1 MRDKHNNKI
10 YGEGPK
16 VTPVCWDCQK
26 PFHNYES
33 LTRHR
38 EKYKRKCKE
47 RYTFP
52 HFMLCRFTYRYFS
65 FTRQGK
71 GKRNTSPSLIQPDS
85 HSPPNHPLPNSSL
98 LQSIPG
104 NSGTSNH
111 WWIYC
116 QNCDFW
122 PFGAIYRKYFWIKQK
137 CLKVRLGPIIN
148 IFGNIIYQCL
158 QHF

>member
-1 MRDKHNNKI
+1 MCSEIAAIFSVGGAVDIKILVQAFLVCEECQNKYENRNKLVRHMRDKHNNKI

-16 VTPVCWDCQK
+16 VTPVCWDCEK

-71 GKRNTSPSLIQPDS
+71 GKRDTSPSLIQPDS

-111 WWIYC
+111 W
-116 QNCDFW
+116 
-122 PFGAIYRKYFWIKQK
+122 
-137 CLKVRLGPIIN
+137 
-148 IFGNIIYQCL
+148 
-158 QHF
+158 

>member
-1 MRDKHNNKI
+1 MCSEIAAIFSVGGAVDMIKILVQAFLVCEECDNKYETRAKLIRHKRDKHNYKI
-10 YGEGPK
+10 YGELPK
-16 VTPVCWDCQK
+16 VAPVCHDCEK
-26 PFHNYES
+26 PFANHDALN
-33 LTRHR
+33 RHM
-38 EKYKRKCKE
+38 EKYKRKCNQ

-111 WWIYC
+111 W
-116 QNCDFW
+116 
-122 PFGAIYRKYFWIKQK
+122 
-137 CLKVRLGPIIN
+137 
-148 IFGNIIYQCL
+148 
-158 QHF
+158 